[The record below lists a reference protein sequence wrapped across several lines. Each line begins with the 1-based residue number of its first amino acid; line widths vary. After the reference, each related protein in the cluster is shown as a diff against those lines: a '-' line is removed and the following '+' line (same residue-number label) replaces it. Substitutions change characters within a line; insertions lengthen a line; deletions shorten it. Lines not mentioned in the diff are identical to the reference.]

1 MKKNLTQKIQQP
13 MTRRIKKASIRSN
26 SGLHIPISLSPRPHP
41 RSCFQIDP
49 AHARKDHLE
58 PRSFRTCLYNI
69 YLNVE
74 NVHFGFIKHLNR
86 KADLVLRSCL
96 SQKTC
101 SARINPL
108 KCLLVKRY
116 PKFDFPRVAWYRLRE
131 QLPETFPCMR
141 TR

>member
-1 MKKNLTQKIQQP
+1 

-26 SGLHIPISLSPRPHP
+26 SRSHISISLSHVYTRGAV
-41 RSCFQIDP
+41 SKSLCT
-49 AHARKDHLE
+49 RKEHLE

-69 YLNVE
+69 YFNVE

-108 KCLLVKRY
+108 KCLL
-116 PKFDFPRVAWYRLRE
+116 LRDT
-131 QLPETFPCMR
+131 QNLTFHGWRGTGSESNSLKPFLVCELCNCI
-141 TR
+141 